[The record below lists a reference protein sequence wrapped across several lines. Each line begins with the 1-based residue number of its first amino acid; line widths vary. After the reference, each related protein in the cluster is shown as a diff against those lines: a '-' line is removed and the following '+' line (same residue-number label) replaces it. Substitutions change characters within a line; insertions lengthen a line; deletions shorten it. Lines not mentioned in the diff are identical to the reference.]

1 MARGKQKAYPERIAE
16 VSKEIEKMR
25 DKKAVVIK
33 EIDAKIAELEESKK
47 LLEQEYKLKQ
57 LEELN
62 AAIESSGMTIEEA
75 IKKFKE
81 K

>member
-33 EIDAKIAELEESKK
+33 EIDAKIAELEENKK
-47 LLEQEYKLKQ
+47 LLEQEYKMRQ
-57 LEELN
+57 LEELST
-62 AAIESSGMTIEEA
+62 AIESSGMTIEEV

>member
-25 DKKAVVIK
+25 DKRAVVIK

-47 LLEQEYKLKQ
+47 LLEQEYKMRQ

-62 AAIESSGMTIEEA
+62 AVIESSGMTIEEV

>member
-1 MARGKQKAYPERIAE
+1 
-16 VSKEIEKMR
+16 MR

-47 LLEQEYKLKQ
+47 LLEQEYKMRQ

-75 IKKFKE
+75 IKKFK

>member
-25 DKKAVVIK
+25 DKKTVVIK
-33 EIDAKIAELEESKK
+33 EIDAKIAELEENKK
-47 LLEQEYKLKQ
+47 LLEQEYKMRQ

-62 AAIESSGMTIEEA
+62 AAIESSGMTIEES

>member
-25 DKKAVVIK
+25 DKKTVVIK
-33 EIDAKIAELEESKK
+33 EIDAKIAELEENKK
-47 LLEQEYKLKQ
+47 LLEQEYKMRQ

-62 AAIESSGMTIEEA
+62 AAIESSGMTIEEV
-75 IKKFKE
+75 IKKFK

>member
-25 DKKAVVIK
+25 DKRAVVIK

-47 LLEQEYKLKQ
+47 LLEQEYKMRQ

-62 AAIESSGMTIEEA
+62 VAIESSGMTIEEV

>member
-1 MARGKQKAYPERIAE
+1 
-16 VSKEIEKMR
+16 MR

-47 LLEQEYKLKQ
+47 LPEQEYKMRQ

-75 IKKFKE
+75 IKKFK

>member
-47 LLEQEYKLKQ
+47 LLEQEYKMRQ

>member
-25 DKKAVVIK
+25 DKKTVVIK
-33 EIDAKIAELEESKK
+33 EIDAKIAELEENKK
-47 LLEQEYKLKQ
+47 LLEQEYKMRQ

-62 AAIESSGMTIEEA
+62 AVIESSGMTIEEV
-75 IKKFKE
+75 INKFK

>member
-47 LLEQEYKLKQ
+47 LLEQEYKMKQ

-62 AAIESSGMTIEEA
+62 AAIESSGMTLEEV
-75 IKKFKE
+75 IKKVKE

>member
-33 EIDAKIAELEESKK
+33 EIDAKIAELEENKK
-47 LLEQEYKLKQ
+47 LLEQEYKMRQ

-62 AAIESSGMTIEEA
+62 AAIESSGMTIEEV

>member
-25 DKKAVVIK
+25 DKKTVVIK
-33 EIDAKIAELEESKK
+33 EIDAKIAELEENKK
-47 LLEQEYKLKQ
+47 LLEQEYKMRQ

-75 IKKFKE
+75 IKKFK

>member
-1 MARGKQKAYPERIAE
+1 MARGKQKAYLERIAE

-25 DKKAVVIK
+25 DKKTVVIK
-33 EIDAKIAELEESKK
+33 EIDAKIAELEENKK
-47 LLEQEYKLKQ
+47 LLEQEYKMRQ

>member
-16 VSKEIEKMR
+16 ISKEIEKMR

-62 AAIESSGMTIEEA
+62 AAIESSGMTIEEV

>member
-25 DKKAVVIK
+25 DKKAIVIK
-33 EIDAKIAELEESKK
+33 EIDAKIAELEENKK
-47 LLEQEYKLKQ
+47 LLEQEYKMRQ
-57 LEELN
+57 LEELST
-62 AAIESSGMTIEEA
+62 AIESSGMTIEEV
-75 IKKFKE
+75 IKKFK

>member
-47 LLEQEYKLKQ
+47 LLEQEYKMRQ

-62 AAIESSGMTIEEA
+62 AAIESSGMTLEEV
-75 IKKFKE
+75 IKKFK

>member
-1 MARGKQKAYPERIAE
+1 
-16 VSKEIEKMR
+16 MR

-47 LLEQEYKLKQ
+47 LLEQEYKMRQ

-62 AAIESSGMTIEEA
+62 AAIESSGMTIEEV
-75 IKKFKE
+75 IKKFK

>member
-25 DKKAVVIK
+25 DKRAVVIK

-47 LLEQEYKLKQ
+47 LLEQEYKMRQ

-62 AAIESSGMTIEEA
+62 AAIESSGMTLEEV
-75 IKKFKE
+75 IKKFK

>member
-47 LLEQEYKLKQ
+47 LLEQEYKMRQ
-57 LEELN
+57 LEELS
-62 AAIESSGMTIEEA
+62 AAIESSGMTIEEV

>member
-25 DKKAVVIK
+25 DKKTVVIK

-47 LLEQEYKLKQ
+47 LLEQEYKMRQ

-62 AAIESSGMTIEEA
+62 AAIESSGMTLEEV
-75 IKKFKE
+75 IKKFK

>member
-47 LLEQEYKLKQ
+47 LLEQEYKMRQ

-75 IKKFKE
+75 IKKFK

>member
-25 DKKAVVIK
+25 DKKAVVVK

-62 AAIESSGMTIEEA
+62 AAIESSGMTIEEV

>member
-16 VSKEIEKMR
+16 VPKEIEKMR

-47 LLEQEYKLKQ
+47 LLEQEYKMRQ

-62 AAIESSGMTIEEA
+62 AAIESSGMTIEEV
-75 IKKFKE
+75 IKKFK

>member
-33 EIDAKIAELEESKK
+33 EIDAKIAELEENKK
-47 LLEQEYKLKQ
+47 LLEQEYKMRQ

-62 AAIESSGMTIEEA
+62 AAIESSGMTIEEV
-75 IKKFKE
+75 IKKFK

>member
-25 DKKAVVIK
+25 DKKTVVIK
-33 EIDAKIAELEESKK
+33 EIDAKIAELEENKK
-47 LLEQEYKLKQ
+47 LLEQEYKMRQ

-62 AAIESSGMTIEEA
+62 AVIESSGMTIEEV
-75 IKKFKE
+75 IKKFK

>member
-33 EIDAKIAELEESKK
+33 EIDAKIAELEENKK
-47 LLEQEYKLKQ
+47 LLEQEYKMRQ
-57 LEELN
+57 LEELST
-62 AAIESSGMTIEEA
+62 AIESSGMTIEEV
-75 IKKFKE
+75 IKKFK

>member
-33 EIDAKIAELEESKK
+33 EIDAKIAELEENKK
-47 LLEQEYKLKQ
+47 LLEQEYKMRQ
-57 LEELN
+57 LEELST
-62 AAIESSGMTIEEA
+62 AIESSGMTIEEA

>member
-62 AAIESSGMTIEEA
+62 AAIESSGMTIEEV

>member
-47 LLEQEYKLKQ
+47 LLEQEYKMRQ

-75 IKKFKE
+75 IKKFKR
-81 K
+81 

>member
-62 AAIESSGMTIEEA
+62 AAIESSGMTIKEA

>member
-47 LLEQEYKLKQ
+47 LLEQEYKMRQ

-62 AAIESSGMTIEEA
+62 AAIESSGMTIEEV
-75 IKKFKE
+75 IKKFK

>member
-25 DKKAVVIK
+25 DKKTVVIK
-33 EIDAKIAELEESKK
+33 EIDAKIAELEENKK
-47 LLEQEYKLKQ
+47 LLEQEYKMRQ

-62 AAIESSGMTIEEA
+62 AAIESSGVTIEEV

>member
-25 DKKAVVIK
+25 DKKTVVIK
-33 EIDAKIAELEESKK
+33 EIDAKIAELEENKK
-47 LLEQEYKLKQ
+47 LLEQEYKMRQ
-57 LEELN
+57 LEELST
-62 AAIESSGMTIEEA
+62 AIESSGMTIEEV
-75 IKKFKE
+75 IKKFK

>member
-33 EIDAKIAELEESKK
+33 EIDAKIAELEENKK
-47 LLEQEYKLKQ
+47 LLEQEYKMRQ

-62 AAIESSGMTIEEA
+62 AVIESSGMTIEEV
-75 IKKFKE
+75 IKKFK

>member
-47 LLEQEYKLKQ
+47 LLEQEYKMKQ

-62 AAIESSGMTIEEA
+62 AAIESSGMTIEEV

>member
-25 DKKAVVIK
+25 DKKAIVIK
-33 EIDAKIAELEESKK
+33 EIDAKIAELEENKK
-47 LLEQEYKLKQ
+47 LLEQEYKMRQ
-57 LEELN
+57 LEELS
-62 AAIESSGMTIEEA
+62 AAIESSGMTIEEV

>member
-25 DKKAVVIK
+25 DKKTVVSK
-33 EIDAKIAELEESKK
+33 EIDAKIAELEEGKK
-47 LLEQEYKLKQ
+47 LLEQEYKMRQ
-57 LEELN
+57 LEELK

>member
-16 VSKEIEKMR
+16 VSKEIEKMC

-47 LLEQEYKLKQ
+47 LLEQEYKMRQ

-62 AAIESSGMTIEEA
+62 AAIESSGMTIEEV
-75 IKKFKE
+75 IKKFK